1 MKSCCDQVVPYM
13 LKQKRTLNFANG
25 YYPGGGVLDGC
36 TAQEETICRQSN
48 LYFCLKHQTE
58 MYNYNRKN
66 TDYNFCSDYMIYSPS
81 VVFFRDDN
89 YDLVYPI
96 RVHVITS
103 PAVDLR
109 EIEITEDI
117 RQKSLVVMKNR
128 IRRILQMGV
137 RTQEKV
143 MILGAFWCGAF
154 LNSPDDVSKIFKEL
168 LFDEFYGMFFDKI
181 VFPIF
186 GRENQPNPNYDAFK
200 ATFQK

>member
-1 MKSCCDQVVPYM
+1 
-13 LKQKRTLNFANG
+13 
-25 YYPGGGVLDGC
+25 
-36 TAQEETICRQSN
+36 
-48 LYFCLKHQTE
+48 

-143 MILGAFWCGAF
+143 MILGAFGCGAF